1 MKTKMI
7 QMKRYGRFL
16 LLLVMLSAATVGKAQ
31 DLDSLM
37 NVCYRAL
44 NNGDTVTFNLT
55 YPKISD
61 AYLKKYD
68 EMYKVQLVLDSL
80 RNEDQGIRFLV
91 MDLQK
96 NPGKNGHLLPVVR
109 RKMHEIDKE
118 NAKVV
123 ASIVDKYG
131 WLGRE
136 DIGDDANE
144 TLFLC
149 IQHCEDSVIQHKY
162 LPIIEDAVR
171 KGNAKPWHFAFL
183 TDRTLMNQGKPQIYG
198 TQRVTIDGRTYP
210 VPLQNPREVDAL
222 RKSIGMESLDEY
234 MQGEGEH
241 FSVEDYLKEEATIN
255 EKFQRWFKGRNEK

>member
-1 MKTKMI
+1 MVQI
-7 QMKRYGRFL
+7 KRYGRFL
-16 LLLVMLSAATVGKAQ
+16 FLLAMLSAATVGMAQ
-31 DLDSLM
+31 ELDSLM
-37 NVCYRAL
+37 NVCYRSL
-44 NNGDTVTFNLT
+44 DNGDTATFNLT
-55 YPKISD
+55 YPKISN

-91 MDLQK
+91 IDLQK
-96 NPGKNGHLLPVVR
+96 NPGKNGHLLPVIR

-149 IQHCEDSVIQHKY
+149 IQHCEDSVIQHKH
-162 LPIIEDAVR
+162 LPIIEDAVH
-171 KGNAKPWHFAFL
+171 KGNAKPWHYAYL
-183 TDRTLMNQGKPQIYG
+183 TDRILMNQGKPQIYG
-198 TQRVTIDGRTYP
+198 TQRFPVNGRLVP

-222 RKSIGMESLDEY
+222 RKSIGLESLDEY
-234 MQGEGEH
+234 MQESGEH
-241 FSVEDYLKEEATIN
+241 FSVADYLKEEATIN
-255 EKFQRWFKGRNEK
+255 ENFQRWFQNWKH